1 MSIEWITITM
11 FGSLFFLLGLGL
23 PVAFSC
29 GSVGV
34 IFTALLQGSSAVNI
48 VSTRIFGLM
57 TNYLLAAI
65 PLFIFMACILERSG
79 IIEDL
84 YELVYQWFG
93 VLKGGVASATVFACT
108 MLAAMVGVIGASEVT
123 MGVIALPQMLR
134 RMYDKFIAC
143 GSILAGGT
151 LGILIP
157 PSVML
162 IVYGLVDNSSIGRLY
177 AGAILPGLLLASF
190 YISYVTIRCYV
201 NPSLG
206 PPIPPEERL
215 PLRKRLKLIVRV
227 IAPCILIFLV
237 LGTIFTG
244 IAAPT
249 EAAGVGAAGAILLTV
264 LQGRLKWKGL
274 VHAAEAT
281 LKSSAMVMW
290 TIFGAN
296 IFVGLYVMVGGGRF
310 VTDLLLGSGLGPWG
324 IIVIMQF
331 ILIFLGCFI
340 DWVGIIMLCVPIFGP
355 IIRQLGFDPVWFGVL
370 FATNLQISF
379 LSPPFGYALFYLK
392 GVAPPEISTTDIWKS
407 SAPFIGLQ
415 VLGVV
420 MLMIF
425 PQIVLYLPSLL
436 Y

>member
-1 MSIEWITITM
+1 MSIEAITLVM
-11 FGSLFFLLGLGL
+11 FGSLFFLLALGL
-23 PVAFSC
+23 PVAFAC

-34 IFTALLQGSSAVNI
+34 IFTAILQGPAAVNL

-65 PLFIFMACILERSG
+65 PLFIFMACILEKSG

-93 VLKGGVASATVFACT
+93 ALKGGVATATVMACT
-108 MLAAMVGVIGASEVT
+108 LLAAMVGVIGASEVT
-123 MGVIALPQMLR
+123 MGVIALPQMLKR
-134 RMYDKFIAC
+134 GYDKFIAC
-143 GSILAGGT
+143 GAILAGGT

-177 AGAILPGLLLASF
+177 AGAVMPGLMLAGLF
-190 YISYVTIRCYV
+190 ILYINVRCYI

-206 PPIPPEERL
+206 PPVPKEDRMSFGMRMKL
-215 PLRKRLKLIVRV
+215 LLRIVP
-227 IAPCILIFLV
+227 AGILIFLV

-249 EAAGVGAAGAILLTV
+249 EAAGVGAAGAILV
-264 LQGRLKWKGL
+264 SALQGKLKWSG
-274 VHAAEAT
+274 VVRAAEDT

-296 IFVGLYVMVGGGRF
+296 IFVGLYVMVGGGGF
-310 VTDLLLGSGLGPWG
+310 VTQMLLGTGLGPWG
-324 IIVIMQF
+324 IILVMQA
-331 ILIFLGCFI
+331 ILLFLGCFI

-355 IIRQLGFDPVWFGVL
+355 IVRHLGFDPVWFGVL

-392 GVAPPEISTTDIWKS
+392 GVAPPEIKTTDIWKS
-407 SAPFIGLQ
+407 IIPFVGLQ
-415 VLGVV
+415 ATGVALV
-420 MLMIF
+420 MIF
-425 PQIVLYLPSLL
+425 PQIILWLPSIL